1 MHLAAAYLSLAC
13 RLEPGPALQL
23 LLARRGLAANE
34 AAHKLPQAIH
44 MAISGILRA
53 GCEKTYVWGASSTP
67 ARRPRRI
74 FPSLHAS
81 RSLARFCGSRHRRLV
96 LLHELCRAARLP
108 ASRSTTGYEAGG
120 RPAPAPSTE
129 ALASDRFQ

>member
-44 MAISGILRA
+44 PWKLRA
-53 GCEKTYVWGASSTP
+53 GCEKIICVGCEQHS
-67 ARRPRRI
+67 
-74 FPSLHAS
+74 
-81 RSLARFCGSRHRRLV
+81 C
-96 LLHELCRAARLP
+96 
-108 ASRSTTGYEAGG
+108 
-120 RPAPAPSTE
+120 PAPPTDLSLVA
-129 ALASDRFQ
+129 R

>member
-44 MAISGILRA
+44 PWKLRA
-53 GCEKTYVWGASSTP
+53 GCETIYVG
-67 ARRPRRI
+67 
-74 FPSLHAS
+74 L
-81 RSLARFCGSRHRRLV
+81 
-96 LLHELCRAARLP
+96 RAALLP
-108 ASRSTTGYEAGG
+108 G
-120 RPAPAPSTE
+120 APDGSFPRCT
-129 ALASDRFQ
+129 LAH